1 MDDHE
6 KKLCAF
12 SFLAA
17 EADGEVLGTSGTAA
31 AAAAVRTWKKFTEHE
46 PRQWKMSMENVLV
59 CNSGLL
65 AFHADRRGR
74 VLQKVF
80 STALHLPMVKSGKK
94 CAIVADL
101 HTIDYKNAGNETTF
115 QRTSNSHSR
124 SSSWRSL
131 SHSPSSGLFA
141 ASWCLPGT
149 PKGASSTDVKII
161 ED

>member
-1 MDDHE
+1 MIDDHE

-17 EADGEVLGTSGTAA
+17 EADGEVLGASGTAA
-31 AAAAVRTWKKFTEHE
+31 AAAAVRTWKKFTEHQ

-80 STALHLPMVKSGKK
+80 STALHLPMLKMSQEVRNCCRFAHNRLQK
-94 CAIVADL
+94 CKQQSNTSKNFKQSQQIGQALLVPFSLFRAICSKLVFAS
-101 HTIDYKNAGNETTF
+101 NP
-115 QRTSNSHSR
+115 QRR
-124 SSSWRSL
+124 
-131 SHSPSSGLFA
+131 
-141 ASWCLPGT
+141 
-149 PKGASSTDVKII
+149 
-161 ED
+161 